1 MTPRRACTQDL
12 PLLLTLVAE
21 FCELDQHVFD
31 EERVA
36 SSLWPLL
43 DNDEHGVVY
52 IVEPDEGY
60 LIVTWGYSLESAG
73 REGLIDEIYLRRRG
87 EGLGAAVMT
96 WLFDEMRRRGIARM
110 FLETETHNDR
120 ARRFY
125 AQHDFEAD
133 DSIWMSRTL

>member
-1 MTPRRACTQDL
+1 MTPRRARAQDL

-21 FCELDQHVFD
+21 FCALDQHPFD
-31 EERVA
+31 SDRVA
-36 SSLWPLL
+36 FSLSPLL

-52 IVEPDEGY
+52 IVEPDTGY
-60 LIVTWGYSLESAG
+60 LIVTWGYSLESGG

-87 EGLGAAVMT
+87 EGIGASVMT
-96 WLFDEMRRRGIARM
+96 WLFEEMRRRGIVRM
-110 FLETETHNDR
+110 FLETESHNDR
-120 ARRFY
+120 ARHFY